1 MMPVRRFSEQNW
13 LPSVFNDFFGNDWG
27 VKANATAPSVNIS
40 EDDRNY
46 VIEVAAPGMTKDD
59 FTVHVDEQNELV
71 ISMEKKSG
79 DETKDR
85 KSQRYLRREFSY
97 SQFKQT
103 FTLPDDVERDK
114 ITATVENGVLT
125 IDLPKFTPEE
135 KANICKQIEIR

>member
-13 LPSVFNDFFGNDWG
+13 LPSVFNDFFGNDWV

-46 VIEVAAPGMTKDD
+46 VIEVAAPGM
-59 FTVHVDEQNELV
+59 
-71 ISMEKKSG
+71 
-79 DETKDR
+79 TKDR